1 MRIDLPQDAKP
12 EAPSHSWY
20 SNSPKK
26 IGVELVRDTSCPR
39 PYLNNK
45 LITTTKNMVNTTLP
59 SSNCSLLNAP
69 TSQTMPNK
77 CCWKT
82 LHSYSARELGKW
94 AFNQSKL
101 LASLGWRNFFHYH
114 LHPHS
119 VQPSISN
126 ISHPKAQYLH
136 YLACS
141 GAPAFFPNTDWSA
154 HALTRYI
161 SVALTSP

>member
-1 MRIDLPQDAKP
+1 MLL
-12 EAPSHSWY
+12 ENPSF
-20 SNSPKK
+20 
-26 IGVELVRDTSCPR
+26 IL
-39 PYLNNK
+39 
-45 LITTTKNMVNTTLP
+45 
-59 SSNCSLLNAP
+59 CS
-69 TSQTMPNK
+69 
-77 CCWKT
+77 
-82 LHSYSARELGKW
+82 KW

-114 LHPHS
+114 QHPHS

-154 HALTRYI
+154 HALTRYMCGPHQ
-161 SVALTSP
+161 SVAMQYASFLMEDMYHYIQMGYWVVLPYNAVKLPSLCLAPEGVVS